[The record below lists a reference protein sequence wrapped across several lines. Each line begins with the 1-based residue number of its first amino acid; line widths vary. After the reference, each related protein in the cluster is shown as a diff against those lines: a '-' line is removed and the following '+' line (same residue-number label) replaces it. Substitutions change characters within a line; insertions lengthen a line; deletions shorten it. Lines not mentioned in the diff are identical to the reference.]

1 MPSLEYDRTFLQAG
15 IPELEKY
22 LLSDEIYWPLGLR
35 ALQGEAPFPR
45 MTLGW
50 LLLARERARGWQAS
64 GIPPAQSHV
73 IEQLAIRMD
82 AIRTRWRA
90 AWENKAR
97 QEFRSR
103 LTLWTNFI
111 NEYRK
116 DRGGHANRYPYEVQ
130 RRAML
135 HLLQQEAREI
145 PDPELELLHRMD
157 RFLQSVLAPGEFVW
171 EAEIAPAFPRDVYWY
186 LYGSLP
192 AGA

>member
-22 LLSDEIYWPLGLR
+22 LLSDEIYWPLGIR

-82 AIRTRWRA
+82 AIRTRWRV

-111 NEYRK
+111 NEYGKTAADTPTVILTKYNAGLCCTCCNRK
-116 DRGGHANRYPYEVQ
+116 RVRYPT
-130 RRAML
+130 
-135 HLLQQEAREI
+135 
-145 PDPELELLHRMD
+145 PN
-157 RFLQSVLAPGEFVW
+157 
-171 EAEIAPAFPRDVYWY
+171 
-186 LYGSLP
+186 
-192 AGA
+192 